1 MTTGDSAEALFY
13 TAVQRAE
20 IRSVPLPP
28 LAPGWVEIR
37 ATHGALSRGTER
49 LVFEGR
55 VPETEWA
62 RMRAP
67 HQEGAFPFPVKYGY
81 ATVGE
86 VVAAEGAAARAL
98 LGRSVFALHPHQ
110 TRFRLPAEAVRPL
123 PADVPPGRAVLAAN
137 AETAL
142 NAIWDAELAPGS
154 RVAVV
159 GAGLVG
165 ALVAG
170 LLSRHPDLVVTLA
183 DVLAPRRNIA
193 REFNL
198 TFRHPTELPDDHVAA
213 IHSSATAEGLAAS
226 LGCLAFEGRVIELSW
241 YGDAPVPVPL
251 GGAFHSRRLRLVS
264 SQVGHVAPSR
274 RASTSRAGRLDA
286 ALAALADPRF
296 DTLITEEIPFAA
308 LPEALPRLL
317 APGAPGIATR
327 ISYA

>member
-1 MTTGDSAEALFY
+1 MTTGDSAEAIFY
-13 TAVQRAE
+13 TGPERAE
-20 IRSVPLPP
+20 TREVPLPP
-28 LAPGWVEIR
+28 LGPGWVEVR

-55 VPETEWA
+55 VPESERE

-67 HQEGAFPFPVKYGY
+67 WQEGAFPFPVKYGY

-86 VVAAEGAAARAL
+86 VVAAGSEAGAL
-98 LGRSVFALHPHQ
+98 FGRSVFALHPHQ

-123 PADVPPGRAVLAAN
+123 PEGVPPERAVLAAN

-154 RVAVV
+154 RVAVI

-170 LLSRHPDLVVTLA
+170 LLSAHPDLCVTLA
-183 DVLAPRRNIA
+183 DVLAPRCSIA

-198 TFRHPTELPDDHVAA
+198 TFSHPTELADDHVAA
-213 IHSSATAEGLAAS
+213 FHCSATAAGLAAA
-226 LGCLAFEGRVIELSW
+226 LDCLAFEGRVIELSW
-241 YGDAPVPVPL
+241 YGDAAVPVPL
-251 GGAFHSRRLRLVS
+251 GGAFHARRLRILS

-274 RASTSRAGRLDA
+274 RASTTRAERLAA

-296 DTLITEEIPFAA
+296 DALITQEVAFHA

-327 ISYA
+327 IRYP